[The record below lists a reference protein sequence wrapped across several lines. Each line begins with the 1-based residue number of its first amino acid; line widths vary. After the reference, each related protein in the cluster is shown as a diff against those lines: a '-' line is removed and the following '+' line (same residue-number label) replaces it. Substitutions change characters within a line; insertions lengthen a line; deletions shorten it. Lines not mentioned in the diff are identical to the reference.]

1 MKLADRLKQAVQSE
15 NKEEKNEVITE
26 IGELIISENKE
37 ENMYLIN
44 KTLEILN
51 IQAKASLELGKIFN
65 EVIEKVE
72 ENTYCKWL
80 EINGYNR
87 TTAFRHRRRHT
98 LYGKISN
105 EKGKELVAL
114 CSYREID
121 KISKEEDIYLN
132 ILESDITYL
141 ELKERLKDSEIKK
154 EEVLNIQMNSFKNY
168 GNIFKDIDN
177 KLESL
182 DQKNKKKVQKH
193 LEEIDK
199 ILNKNK

>member
-98 LYGKISN
+98 LYDKISN

-121 KISKEEDIYLN
+121 KISKEEDVYLN

-154 EEVLNIQMNSFKNY
+154 EEVLNIQNNNFKSY
-168 GNIFKDIDN
+168 GNIFKNIDN
-177 KLESL
+177 KLENL
-182 DQKNKKKVQKH
+182 DGKNKKKVQKY
-193 LEEIDK
+193 LEEIEK